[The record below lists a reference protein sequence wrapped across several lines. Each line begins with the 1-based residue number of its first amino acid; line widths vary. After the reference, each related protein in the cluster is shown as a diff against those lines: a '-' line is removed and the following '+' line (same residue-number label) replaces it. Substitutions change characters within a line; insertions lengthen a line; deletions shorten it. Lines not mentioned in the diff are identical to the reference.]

1 MTCEDT
7 TAVRLTWEIQEH
19 EPFSKV
25 WICRGY
31 GRATTTAAPADIA
44 RAVLAGHLATEPE
57 RDREALRALAY
68 TDTSGP
74 RIVTEEQL
82 AAGDWTADET
92 VLQALPTHL
101 RDALAAAA
109 TPRPGAS
116 PAL

>member
-7 TAVRLTWEIQEH
+7 TAVRLTWEIQEL
-19 EPFSKV
+19 EPYSKV

-44 RAVLAGHLATEPE
+44 RAVLAGHLATRTEHGE
-57 RDREALRALAY
+57 ETFRALAY

-74 RIVTEEQL
+74 QFVTEDQL
-82 AAGDWTADET
+82 AGAWTAAET